1 MSKPAKMLTAALYA
15 RFSSDLQKDRSIDD
29 QFRDLERAATRF
41 RFKLNKSLYFSD
53 KAQSGTSLFDRPG
66 LTRELLGASAKNRF
80 DVVLVEATDRLS
92 RSQADL
98 FWLADRFKF
107 DNVKIFTPAGEV
119 SEMQLT
125 FDSHSNADMVKKLAI
140 RVKRGHDGIAREG
153 KIAGALSYGYDAVPG
168 KPGERTLNKIEAT
181 VVRRIFEE
189 YAAGRTPRQ
198 IVDGLAKDKIP
209 SPSGAPFWNHQV
221 IVGGLNKR
229 GLIHNRLY
237 IGEYVKNRFYN
248 VKNPSTGKRITRKAE
263 ESDLIVAPIPHLRI
277 VEQPLWDAAHKI
289 RTERGVKKFGPAGCQ
304 RAAIP
309 RKDHL
314 LSGLVRCAACGGAMT
329 VTASSR
335 TTGHRVACSSAT
347 YRKTCNHTKSYD
359 LMRLTNFAIDKMRDQ
374 LADPE
379 LFKERAKAKA
389 EEKARLARQDDEER
403 KTAQKQLDRL
413 NVQISRLAE
422 AVADSDK
429 PVKELVESIKAKEI
443 ERVALQERVRLLGA
457 ETNVTA
463 LHPTAIAAFGR
474 SVKTLH
480 AKLKENPKDP
490 ECRLAFANV
499 IDSVVVHPTLK
510 GADYEISLYG
520 RLSAITGVDLFPARR
535 SFEEVLAAEGLPR
548 IGSGGS
554 ILSRPRLSRR
564 STGWSSH

>member
-1 MSKPAKMLTAALYA
+1 MSKPAKTLTAALYA

-29 QFRDLERAATRF
+29 QFRDLEKAAQRF
-41 RFKLNKSLYFSD
+41 DFKLDKRFYFSD
-53 KAQSGTSLFDRPG
+53 RAQSATSLFDRPG
-66 LTRELLGASAKNRF
+66 LTRELLGASAKRQF

-98 FWLADRFKF
+98 FWLADRFRF

-119 SEMQLT
+119 SEMRLT

-153 KIAGALSYGYDAVPG
+153 KIAGALSYGYDAVLD
-168 KPGERTLNKIEAT
+168 KPGERTINAKEAA
-181 VVRRIFEE
+181 VVRRIFEQ
-189 YAAGRTPRQ
+189 YASGKTPRQ
-198 IVDGLAKDKIP
+198 IVDGLAKDKVP

-248 VKNPSTGKRITRKAE
+248 VKNPSTGKRITRKAD
-263 ESDLIVAPIPHLRI
+263 ESDLIVAQVPHLRI
-277 VEQPLWDAAHKI
+277 VPPELWDAVHKI
-289 RTERGVKKFGPAGCQ
+289 RTERGIKKFGPGGYL

-314 LSGLVRCAACGGAMT
+314 LSGLVRCADCGGAMT

-335 TTGHRVACSSAT
+335 AGHRVACSSAT
-347 YRKTCNHTKSYD
+347 YRKTCSHTKTYD
-359 LMRLTNFAIDKMRDQ
+359 LGAITNLAIDSMHAH
-374 LADPE
+374 LTDPE
-379 LFKERAKAKA
+379 FIKERAKAKA
-389 EEKARLARQDDEER
+389 AESARLAKQESEEQT
-403 KTAQKQLDRL
+403 TAQKQLDRL
-413 NVQISRLAE
+413 NVQIARLVE
-422 AVADSDK
+422 AVADSDA
-429 PVKELVESIKAKEI
+429 PVKELMETIKAKEI

-463 LHPTAIAAFGR
+463 LHPTALKAFGKN
-474 SVKTLH
+474 VETLR
-480 AKLKENPKDP
+480 AKLKKNPKDP
-490 ECRLAFANV
+490 ECRMAFANV
-499 IDSVVVHPTLK
+499 IDSVVVHPTAK
-510 GADYEISLYG
+510 GAAYEISLYA

-535 SFEEVLAAEGLPR
+535 SFQEVLAAEGHPR

-554 ILSRPRLSRR
+554 ISSRPPSSRR
-564 STGWSSH
+564 STGW

>member
-1 MSKPAKMLTAALYA
+1 MSKPAKTLTAALYA

-29 QFRDLERAATRF
+29 QFRDLEKAAQRF
-41 RFKLNKSLYFSD
+41 DFKLDKRFYFSD
-53 KAQSGTSLFDRPG
+53 RAQSATSLFDRPG
-66 LTRELLGASAKNRF
+66 LTRELLGASAKRQF

-98 FWLADRFKF
+98 FWLADRFRF

-153 KIAGALSYGYDAVPG
+153 KIAGALSYGYDAVLD
-168 KPGERTLNKIEAT
+168 KPGERTINAKEAA
-181 VVRRIFEE
+181 VVRRIFEQ
-189 YAAGRTPRQ
+189 YASGKTPRQ
-198 IVDGLAKDKIP
+198 IVDGLAKDKVP

-248 VKNPSTGKRITRKAE
+248 VKNPSTGKRITRKAD
-263 ESDLIVAPIPHLRI
+263 ESDLIVAQVPHLRI
-277 VEQPLWDAAHKI
+277 VPPELWDAVHKI
-289 RTERGVKKFGPAGCQ
+289 RTERGIKKFGPGGYL

-314 LSGLVRCAACGGAMT
+314 LSGLVRCADCGGAMT

-335 TTGHRVACSSAT
+335 AGHRVACSSAT
-347 YRKTCNHTKSYD
+347 YRKTCSHTKTYD
-359 LMRLTNFAIDKMRDQ
+359 LGAITNLAIDSMHAH
-374 LADPE
+374 LTDPE
-379 LFKERAKAKA
+379 FIKERAKAKA
-389 EEKARLARQDDEER
+389 AESARLAKQESEEQT
-403 KTAQKQLDRL
+403 TAQKQLDRL
-413 NVQISRLAE
+413 NVQIARLVE
-422 AVADSDK
+422 AVADSDA
-429 PVKELVESIKAKEI
+429 PVKELMETIKAKEI

-463 LHPTAIAAFGR
+463 LHPTALKAFGKN
-474 SVKTLH
+474 VETLR
-480 AKLKENPKDP
+480 AKLKKNPKDP
-490 ECRLAFANV
+490 ECRMAFANV
-499 IDSVVVHPTLK
+499 IDSVVVHPTAK
-510 GADYEISLYG
+510 GAAYEISLYA

-535 SFEEVLAAEGLPR
+535 SFQEVLAAEGHPR

-554 ILSRPRLSRR
+554 ISSRPPSSRR
-564 STGWSSH
+564 STGW

>member
-29 QFRDLERAATRF
+29 QFRDLEKAAQRF
-41 RFKLNKSLYFSD
+41 GFKLDKRFYFSD
-53 KAQSGTSLFDRPG
+53 RAQSATSLFDRPG
-66 LTRELLGASAKNRF
+66 LTRELLGASAKHQFN
-80 DVVLVEATDRLS
+80 VVLVEATDRLS

-107 DNVKIFTPAGEV
+107 DNVKIFTPGGEV

-153 KIAGALSYGYDAVPG
+153 KVAGALSYGYDAVPG
-168 KPGERTLNKIEAT
+168 KPGERTINAKEAAI
-181 VVRRIFEE
+181 VRSIFEQ
-189 YAAGRTPRQ
+189 YASGKTPRQ

-221 IVGGLNKR
+221 IVGGVNKR

-248 VKNPSTGKRITRKAE
+248 VKNPSTGKRITRKAD
-263 ESDLIVAPIPHLRI
+263 ESDLIVAQVPHLR
-277 VEQPLWDAAHKI
+277 VVPPELWDAVHKI
-289 RTERGVKKFGPAGCQ
+289 RTERGIKKFPGGYL

-314 LSGLVRCAACGGAMT
+314 LSGLARCADCGGAMT

-335 TTGHRVACSSAT
+335 AGHRVACSSAT
-347 YRKTCNHTKSYD
+347 YRKTCSHTKTYD
-359 LMRLTNFAIDKMRDQ
+359 LGALTSLAIDSMHAH
-374 LADPE
+374 LTDPE
-379 LFKERAKAKA
+379 FIKEKAEAKAA
-389 EEKARLARQDDEER
+389 EFARLAKQESEER
-403 KTAQKQLDRL
+403 KAAQKQLDRL
-413 NVQISRLAE
+413 NVQIARLVE
-422 AVADSDK
+422 AVADSDA
-429 PVKELVESIKAKEI
+429 PIKELMETIKTKEM

-457 ETNVTA
+457 ETNVTV
-463 LHPTAIAAFGR
+463 LHPTVLKAFGKN
-474 SVKTLH
+474 VETLH
-480 AKLKENPKDP
+480 TMLKKNPKDP
-490 ECRLAFANV
+490 DCRMAFANV
-499 IDSVVVHPTLK
+499 IDSVVVHRTAK
-510 GADYEISLYG
+510 GAAYEISLYA
-520 RLSAITGVDLFPARR
+520 RLSAITGVDLFPVRR

-554 ILSRPRLSRR
+554 ISSRPPSSRPF
-564 STGWSSH
+564 TGWSSR

>member
-1 MSKPAKMLTAALYA
+1 MSKPAKTLTAALYA

-29 QFRDLERAATRF
+29 QFRDLEKAAQRF
-41 RFKLNKSLYFSD
+41 DFKLDKRFYFSD
-53 KAQSGTSLFDRPG
+53 RAQSATSLFDRPG
-66 LTRELLGASAKNRF
+66 LTRELLGASAKRQF

-98 FWLADRFKF
+98 FWLADRFRF

-153 KIAGALSYGYDAVPG
+153 KIAGALSYGYDAVLD
-168 KPGERTLNKIEAT
+168 KPGERTINAKEAA
-181 VVRRIFEE
+181 VVRRIFEQ
-189 YAAGRTPRQ
+189 YASGKTPRQ
-198 IVDGLAKDKIP
+198 IVDGLAKDKVP

-248 VKNPSTGKRITRKAE
+248 VKNPSTGKRITRKAD
-263 ESDLIVAPIPHLRI
+263 ESDLIVAQVPHLRI
-277 VEQPLWDAAHKI
+277 VPPELWDAVHKI
-289 RTERGVKKFGPAGCQ
+289 RTERGIKKFGPGGYL

-314 LSGLVRCAACGGAMT
+314 LSGLVRCADCGGAMT

-335 TTGHRVACSSAT
+335 AGHRVACSSAT
-347 YRKTCNHTKSYD
+347 YRKTCSHTKTYD
-359 LMRLTNFAIDKMRDQ
+359 LGAITNLAIDSMHAH
-374 LADPE
+374 LTDPE
-379 LFKERAKAKA
+379 FIKERAKAKA
-389 EEKARLARQDDEER
+389 AEFARLAKQESEEQT
-403 KTAQKQLDRL
+403 TAQKQLDRL
-413 NVQISRLAE
+413 NVQIARLVE
-422 AVADSDK
+422 AVADSDA
-429 PVKELVESIKAKEI
+429 PVKELMETIKAKEI

-463 LHPTAIAAFGR
+463 LHPTALKAFGKN
-474 SVKTLH
+474 VETLR
-480 AKLKENPKDP
+480 AKLKKNPKDP
-490 ECRLAFANV
+490 ECRMAFANV
-499 IDSVVVHPTLK
+499 IDSVVVHPTAK
-510 GADYEISLYG
+510 GAAYEISLYA

-535 SFEEVLAAEGLPR
+535 SFQEVLAAEGHPR

-554 ILSRPRLSRR
+554 ISSRPPSSRR
-564 STGWSSH
+564 STGW